1 MENSPPPPDSF
12 RFGWRD
18 VKQID
23 PDGSE
28 QWVQVPLTPADLLH
42 PRRGY
47 VTPQTAWHSDDR
59 IYLANT
65 LQWRLSGNPRM
76 LVLSDCLVNWG
87 VRGLGHPSP
96 DISVFDN
103 VRDPERDR
111 WILHVKREKARPIF
125 VIEIVTPDAY
135 EPQSRDNDVVI
146 KVREYYRA
154 GVPLYVIV
162 DQEREDGPRKV
173 IGYRRGAGKYVRIRS
188 EWQGRLLLKPVR
200 LWLGLRD
207 ERVVCWEENSEKEIK
222 GLAEVYRELEAEKQA
237 RHAAEAAL
245 AEAQAR
251 LRELEGRIRS

>member
-1 MENSPPPPDSF
+1 MEASTSPPDPF

-18 VKQID
+18 VRQIG
-23 PDGSE
+23 PDASE
-28 QWVQVPLTPADLLH
+28 QWVQVALTPADLLH

-47 VTPQTAWHSDDR
+47 VTPQTSQHSRDC

-65 LQWRLSGNPRM
+65 LRWRLSGNPRM

-87 VRGLGHPSP
+87 VRGLGRPSP

-103 VRDPERDR
+103 VRDPNRDR
-111 WILHVKREKARPIF
+111 WTLHVKREKARPIL

-135 EPQSRDNDVVI
+135 EPQARDNDVVI
-146 KVREYYRA
+146 KVSEYYRA

-162 DQEREDGPRKV
+162 DQEHEDGPRKV

-188 EWQGRLLLKPVR
+188 EWQGRLLLKQVR

-207 ERVVCWEENSEKEIK
+207 GRVGCWEENSEKEIK
-222 GLAEVYRELEAEKQA
+222 SLAEVYRELEAAKQA
-237 RHAAEAAL
+237 RHSAEAAL

-251 LRELEGRIRS
+251 LRELESRTRS